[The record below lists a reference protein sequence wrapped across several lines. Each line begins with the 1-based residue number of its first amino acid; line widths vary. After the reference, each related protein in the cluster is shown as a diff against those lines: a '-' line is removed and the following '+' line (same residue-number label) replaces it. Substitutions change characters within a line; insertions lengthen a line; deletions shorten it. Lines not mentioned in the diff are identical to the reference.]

1 MNTGLNKINT
11 LLNIFSYSSDIIL
24 ELDTE
29 NNVKDANTAAEKY
42 FNTSKSLFLNQNLI
56 IFCKQ
61 NHFLYPS
68 ALKDPSKIEKPIE
81 NITKQQFS
89 NHSFKLISWKIIPI
103 YEGQVISSFLLLGQD
118 VTQKLLGET
127 ALKNVEERLGIF
139 IESIAGYHWWKDL
152 EGRYL
157 GCNNAVVKLLGLDSP
172 QDVVGKTDYELPWAE
187 NAQTLTLHD
196 RKVIKTGETVTSE
209 EVIKTKTNMDLTF
222 FVVKM
227 PLKND
232 YGDIIGT
239 IGNSINITELKTT
252 QSRLR
257 EAEERL
263 AGIRALSA
271 SVAHELRTP
280 LSTIQFSIS
289 GTKNY
294 IPALVEAYNLAKEH
308 RLKVKPIQ
316 SKHLQILLEMLDSI
330 ESEVRYAGTIIN
342 MTLMNVRQ
350 NGISKADFKACSMK
364 ACVTEALRR
373 YPFKP
378 DEAKLIEWSNKED
391 FTFEGDKTLMV
402 HILFNLMKNAFYYIE
417 AAKKGKIQI
426 WYSMDENNNI
436 LHFKDTSMGIPNEEL
451 PKLFERFYTTT
462 RHGTGLGLAFCKMA
476 MTSFGGS
483 ISCKSK
489 YGEFTQFEMY
499 FPKEISTC

>member
-1 MNTGLNKINT
+1 MQCYL
-11 LLNIFSYSSDIIL
+11 
-24 ELDTE
+24 
-29 NNVKDANTAAEKY
+29 
-42 FNTSKSLFLNQNLI
+42 
-56 IFCKQ
+56 
-61 NHFLYPS
+61 
-68 ALKDPSKIEKPIE
+68 SKIANYIPG
-81 NITKQQFS
+81 NFY
-89 NHSFKLISWKIIPI
+89 WKNR
-103 YEGQVISSFLLLGQD
+103 EGI
-118 VTQKLLGET
+118 
-127 ALKNVEERLGIF
+127 
-139 IESIAGYHWWKDL
+139 
-152 EGRYL
+152 YL
-157 GCNNAVVKLLGLDSP
+157 GCNDFFLTTAGFNSLTDVIGKADEQLWPLEQAKIIKNYDKRVMESGELLTVYETANLKGEDRFMVSAKVPLRDSNNNIIGIIGNSIDITKLEKAKQKAEKESQAATSYLNNIVACTPGNLYWKDRAGYYLGGNDFMIKAVGLKSKEELL
-172 QDVVGKTDYELPWAE
+172 GKTDYELFGVDKAD
-187 NAQTLTLHD
+187 AL
-196 RKVIKTGETVTSE
+196 R
-209 EVIKTKTNMDLTF
+209 
-222 FVVKM
+222 
-227 PLKND
+227 KND
-232 YGDIIGT
+232 HEVMETGRPINIEEMVRLSNGEQRFYLAAKIPLRDEKNNIIGI
-239 IGNSINITELKTT
+239 IGNSLDVTELKTT
-252 QSRLR
+252 QSKLR

-263 AGIRALSA
+263 AGIRSLSA

-294 IPALVEAYNLAKEH
+294 LPALVEAYNLAKEH

-330 ESEVRYAGTIIN
+330 ESEVKYAGTIIN

-391 FTFEGDKTLMV
+391 FAFKGDKTLMV

-417 AAKKGKIQI
+417 AAKKGKIKI

-436 LHFKDTSMGIPNEEL
+436 LHFKDTSMGIPDEEL

-499 FPKEISTC
+499 FPKEISKC